1 MMKASTLY
9 KNNLMDIKIEQ
20 FCQSTAELLTRIH
33 EKYQKIAKERA
44 LKKSKKRNK
53 QEDPE

>member
-1 MMKASTLY
+1 MNALILHE
-9 KNNLMDIKIEQ
+9 NNLLDIKIEQ

-33 EKYQKIAKERA
+33 EKYANIEMERT

-53 QEDPE
+53 